1 MNQSSISDN
10 SLSPIWLKSAIKN
23 PWLLYGTFAISFLA
37 LSFFTFQFGVD
48 DSFITFR
55 YARNLVEH
63 GVWNW
68 NSTGPRVEAYTN
80 FIYAV
85 LAIIPEYFGLS
96 SFIFFKLIGS
106 LSIVYLGLRLHQI
119 LSMRYALWVALTFI
133 LINPLFY
140 IHAYSGLETPVFVVL
155 LFELIIGL
163 TLDDESGSEKR
174 LYLIML
180 LLTLTRPE
188 GAMYSI
194 VGFIFLTFKKKK
206 IDSKSTLGLIFIGA
220 SLYFYLRYV
229 YFEQL
234 LPNTFYVKS
243 DIPFEFSRVI
253 GYLKGSKIFWS
264 VLLLFLLVKNLGFRV
279 LLLSSLLINLLYAS
293 SDLQMN
299 FADRFPFQSL
309 APFYLSAIVLLSNSR
324 HFSKLTFLIILF
336 VVMVWTS
343 QSLVTTAGDYPS
355 LRKAHG
361 SLGVALSKY
370 RDENLSLMAGDVG
383 LIPFYSG
390 WQTFDF
396 IGLANKRV
404 ARGGMSVELV
414 REMDPDLILVYGSA
428 GSDPQVGFNSVRN
441 QKPVMDFIRGNQ
453 GYQYVGAIKLNDSFY
468 LLAYLKKS
476 VKSFNQIKTSIAEV
490 EQSSN
495 HFKVDRDKYLKFYYA
510 RQPD

>member
-1 MNQSSISDN
+1 
-10 SLSPIWLKSAIKN
+10 
-23 PWLLYGTFAISFLA
+23 
-37 LSFFTFQFGVD
+37 
-48 DSFITFR
+48 
-55 YARNLVEH
+55 
-63 GVWNW
+63 
-68 NSTGPRVEAYTN
+68 
-80 FIYAV
+80 
-85 LAIIPEYFGLS
+85 
-96 SFIFFKLIGS
+96 
-106 LSIVYLGLRLHQI
+106 
-119 LSMRYALWVALTFI
+119 
-133 LINPLFY
+133 
-140 IHAYSGLETPVFVVL
+140 
-155 LFELIIGL
+155 
-163 TLDDESGSEKR
+163 
-174 LYLIML
+174 ML

-206 IDSKSTLGLIFIGA
+206 IDSKFTLGLIFIGA